1 MVVGEHAT
9 TLKRV
14 SYVTITTHP
23 CRHLYMGPT
32 TEHERP
38 AKRVKRDELGS
49 TSTSTSPPAD
59 RDDETSDTEEPEV
72 VARNS
77 VAHGS
82 DLYLDTV

>member
-1 MVVGEHAT
+1 MDRG
-9 TLKRV
+9 
-14 SYVTITTHP
+14 
-23 CRHLYMGPT
+23 T

-38 AKRVKRDELGS
+38 AKRVKRDEVG
-49 TSTSTSPPAD
+49 STSTSPPAD
-59 RDDETSDTEEPEV
+59 LDIDNSDSEEPEV